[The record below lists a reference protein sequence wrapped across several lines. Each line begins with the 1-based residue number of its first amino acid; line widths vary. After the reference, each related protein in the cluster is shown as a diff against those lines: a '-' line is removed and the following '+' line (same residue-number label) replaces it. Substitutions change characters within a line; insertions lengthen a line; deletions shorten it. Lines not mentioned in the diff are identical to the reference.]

1 MGQEPQNKQR
11 GQHSHLIPWAL
22 AIFFISLLSA
32 CFIANC
38 LVTYHNFIHC
48 KRSMGMFK
56 LPEYYTKITCTRE
69 ESKQKGSTWNCC
81 PTGWRSFR
89 SSCYLPL
96 NDNHTWGESE
106 TNCTGMGAHL
116 AAISTEAEQN
126 FIVQLLDRRFSYFL
140 GLSDENHE
148 GQWLWVDETPFDPK
162 ILFWHEGEPNNYQ
175 EENCVVLINVED
187 KWGWNDFPCN
197 FETRRIYGLRKQDGS
212 SCFLRLSSCM

>member
-38 LVTYHNFIHC
+38 L
-48 KRSMGMFK
+48 
-56 LPEYYTKITCTRE
+56 
-69 ESKQKGSTWNCC
+69 GSTWNCC

-197 FETRRIYGLRKQDGS
+197 FETRRICKLPGTTFS
-212 SCFLRLSSCM
+212 